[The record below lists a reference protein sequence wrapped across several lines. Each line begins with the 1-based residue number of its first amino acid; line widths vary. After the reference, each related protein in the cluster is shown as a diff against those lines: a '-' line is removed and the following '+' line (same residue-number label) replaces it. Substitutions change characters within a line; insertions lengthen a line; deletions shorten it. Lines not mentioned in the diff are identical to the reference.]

1 MALDEAIVRAVDAG
15 DAPPTF
21 RLFQWDRPSITIG
34 FAQREAEVIDL
45 DLCERDGVPVA
56 RRPTGGRAVFHEKE
70 LAFSVVGH
78 LEDSRFGN
86 SLADT
91 FGFIGT
97 VLNRACGSFGLDISD
112 GAGKPDTAPRFGI
125 GKAPCFLSSS
135 RHEVSWRGKKI
146 AGIAQRRYARV
157 FLQQG
162 SILTGGGHERILRYI
177 PRCENKE
184 ALESALVDRAI
195 DLGTALGGEIDIER
209 LAYELFESFAL
220 EAGTQ
225 NVRGTATAREL
236 REAERKMVDHSAP
249 VKREAGHATQHCL

>member
-112 GAGKPDTAPRFGI
+112 GAGIPDTAPRFGI
-125 GKAPCFLSSS
+125 GEKHVFSLQFTA
-135 RHEVSWRGKKI
+135 RGELAGEKKI

-177 PRCENKE
+177 PRARIKRPLNLLWWI
-184 ALESALVDRAI
+184 AQSISGPLSAEKSI
-195 DLGTALGGEIDIER
+195 
-209 LAYELFESFAL
+209 
-220 EAGTQ
+220 
-225 NVRGTATAREL
+225 
-236 REAERKMVDHSAP
+236 
-249 VKREAGHATQHCL
+249 